1 MVHFTDQ
8 ATLPQK
14 QNARL
19 KQRQTTSPETSSAEE
34 TMRDATATPN
44 NDMND
49 EVIHGHHRPHP
60 QPHLVDA
67 AMSTSSL
74 GPPGPL
80 TATPPV
86 TEADVP
92 AAETATMPHADRTAQ
107 LYRPLSLT
115 GSPSHTSS
123 SPPCRAMAET
133 MPMTHTESPAES
145 YPPHI
150 PTGSRTHTPSIAATG
165 APPTERGALAGPGLP
180 RSNTLTSSELKG
192 PPEPAGVLQQ
202 KRSGSDVEGGH
213 NEDGSHGEVMAQ
225 TRSRKK
231 LKVEMMYDCHGMP
244 QLRHALTAA
253 AAMKST
259 DKETTSEIPSGP
271 TVVAYQAQQ
280 DNEAALTDQAGNS
293 LPDTPISAMQ
303 LSYQPARK
311 TFSLLGAFVED
322 SSLIIE
328 LVSYLTVPALLSW
341 YAIDRKFHWYYNKN
355 CTAFMLASVRT
366 WAPGADSIYPW
377 RFYQHLCLKDPT
389 KRQKEKSDHLGPEI
403 FKLNL
408 FSRDCP
414 SMRWLQMVVWREGVV
429 TDMVI
434 QLMIKGLRVPPGT
447 IDAVKVRQADMEIDR
462 FLAN

>member
-8 ATLPQK
+8 ATLQQK

-44 NDMND
+44 NGMND
-49 EVIHGHHRPHP
+49 EVIHDHHRPHP

-123 SPPCRAMAET
+123 SPPCRATAET

-165 APPTERGALAGPGLP
+165 VAPTERGALAGPGLP
-180 RSNTLTSSELKG
+180 RSNTLSSSELRG

-213 NEDGSHGEVMAQ
+213 NEDGPHREVMAQ

-231 LKVEMMYDCHGMP
+231 LKVEMMYDCLGMP
-244 QLRHALTAA
+244 QLRHASTAA

-293 LPDTPISAMQ
+293 LPGTPISAMQ
-303 LSYQPARK
+303 LSDQPARK

-328 LVSYLTVPALLSW
+328 LVSYLTIPALLSW

-366 WAPGADSIYPW
+366 WAPGAESIYPW

-389 KRQKEKSDHLGPEI
+389 KRQKEKSGHLGPEI

>member
-8 ATLPQK
+8 ATLQQK

-49 EVIHGHHRPHP
+49 EVIHDHHRPHP

-123 SPPCRAMAET
+123 SPPCRATAET

-165 APPTERGALAGPGLP
+165 AAPTERGALAG
-180 RSNTLTSSELKG
+180 TLSSSEMKG

-213 NEDGSHGEVMAQ
+213 NEDGPHREVMAQ

-231 LKVEMMYDCHGMP
+231 LKVEMMYDCLGMP
-244 QLRHALTAA
+244 QLRHASTAA

-293 LPDTPISAMQ
+293 LPGTPISAMQ

-328 LVSYLTVPALLSW
+328 LVSYLTLPALLSW

-366 WAPGADSIYPW
+366 WAPGAESIYPW

-389 KRQKEKSDHLGPEI
+389 KRQKEKSGHLGPEI